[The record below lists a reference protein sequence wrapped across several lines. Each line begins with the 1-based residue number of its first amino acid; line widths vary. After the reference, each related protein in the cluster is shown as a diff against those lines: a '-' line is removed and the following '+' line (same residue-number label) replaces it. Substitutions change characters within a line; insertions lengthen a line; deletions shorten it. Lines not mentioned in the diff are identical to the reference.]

1 MSAEAEFATALAAFQ
16 AELPNVSKD
25 QTARAGSYS
34 YSFADLTKITEA
46 ALPLLAGHGLSWT
59 AMPTLLPDLGF
70 VLHCSLLHVGGHR
83 EDGNYPLPD
92 QSKHSAQEIGSAL
105 TYARRYALCAATG
118 IAPGGEDDDGQAA
131 AQARSAPRQRPAKP
145 AGDDSF
151 LDALHPLKV
160 AKARVWGAAQ
170 KRGLDEDALRVDF
183 ASQHD
188 DKRIDDASVAE
199 LEAYAELLETGA
211 VA

>member
-16 AELPNVSKD
+16 AELPTVSKD

-46 ALPLLAGHGLSWT
+46 ALPLLARHGLSWT
-59 AMPTLLPDLGF
+59 AMPTLVPDLGF

-118 IAPGGEDDDGQAA
+118 IAPGGEDDDGHAA
-131 AQARSAPRQRPAKP
+131 AQARSAPRQQPVSNGNGEVSPART
-145 AGDDSF
+145 
-151 LDALHPLKV
+151 
-160 AKARVWGAAQ
+160 AKARVWAAAQ
-170 KRGLDEDALRVDF
+170 ARGWTADDIRVDY
-183 ASQHD
+183 AATYD
-188 DKRIDDASVAE
+188 DKALDAASVAE
-199 LEAYAELLETGA
+199 LEAYAKLLEAGTVTA
-211 VA
+211 

>member
-46 ALPLLAGHGLSWT
+46 ALPLLARHGLSWT

-131 AQARSAPRQRPAKP
+131 SQARSAPRQRPVSNGQADP
-145 AGDDSF
+145 SAT
-151 LDALHPLKV
+151 ARARILKV
-160 AKARVWGAAQ
+160 AKDRGWTPDDIRLDYAATHDDE
-170 KRGLDEDALRVDF
+170 KLDE
-183 ASQHD
+183 AS
-188 DKRIDDASVAE
+188 AE
-199 LEAYAELLETGA
+199 SLAAYAELLEHGA
-211 VA
+211 VSS